1 MNMKKRDLYYERI
14 PTKLL
19 REDIRLLGTFLGRV
33 IKDQEGD
40 KFFKLVEKLRL
51 ISKNSLF
58 DKNKGKAFLKTSN
71 EIKKLNSLQT
81 FKVTRAFSHIL
92 NLMNLA
98 ESLDASRKLNE
109 YDNPY
114 FKNKNQNLFVEDI
127 IEALIKNKKI
137 SNNKIYEQA
146 KNLNIGIVLTAH
158 PTEVKRRTLIQ
169 KYANLIDLLE
179 QRHLYKKYPSKITE
193 IDRKLYS
200 EIAIIWKTDELKRS
214 KPSPLD
220 EAKWGLAVIEDSLW
234 DTVPRVYKRLNDI
247 FRKNL
252 KKDLPRDFNPIQF
265 GSWMGGDR
273 DGNPNVTAEITKK
286 VILYSRWQAAKL
298 YEKELTKLIQN
309 LSMKECSPKIRKVT
323 GKTFEPYRVY
333 LRPIRD
339 KIRSTHQLIEDHL
352 TKKIPLDKNKL
363 LQDKNEILKPLRE
376 VRESLNLNKGQ
387 HIGNADLL
395 DLIRRV
401 RCFGVNLAKLDI
413 RQESSRHDKLLKEIF
428 KKKYEINYSNLKENN
443 KINYLNNL
451 IKQKKYFLD
460 KLKITDKENKEVWN
474 TFKQISKEPSQCLG
488 AYVISMT
495 SKASDILSV
504 YFLQKQANTKHFLRV
519 VPLFETLDDLRN
531 AKDIM
536 ENLFKLSWY
545 KKLINNKQEIM
556 IGYSDSSKD
565 AGKLSASWHQY
576 KLQEELRDIAKK
588 YKIDLVFFHGRG
600 GSAGRGG
607 GPIQATLK
615 SQPSNTVNGKI
626 RITDQG
632 EVIQQKYGYKPL
644 AEYNLC
650 SYIGA
655 VMDASLNPPPKSKE
669 NWRDLIEKMS
679 EISTSAYR
687 KNLNQSEDF
696 IRYFKLVTPHKSLG
710 KLAIGSRPTKRKN
723 IDNIQSLRAI
733 PWVFAWT
740 QIRLMLPGWLGTTEA
755 LRYGSIKK
763 FKNTLTDMEKNW
775 PFFISTMDIL
785 DMVKSKVDP
794 EISVVYENNLADDSL
809 KRIGKKLRFQFKTL
823 VKLHNKITPKEVIK
837 ERKEFR
843 KALFVRNNYTDM
855 LNILQA
861 SIMNKLNNKKNNKLD
876 INFLNDALMTSIAG
890 ISAAMKNTG

>member
-1 MNMKKRDLYYERI
+1 MKKRDLYYERI

-33 IKDQEGD
+33 IKDQEGIS
-40 KFFKLVEKLRL
+40 FFNTVEKLRL
-51 ISKNSLF
+51 LSKNTLIDINKSKVFFKISK
-58 DKNKGKAFLKTSN
+58 
-71 EIKKLNSLQT
+71 EVKKLSPKNT
-81 FKVTRAFSHIL
+81 FKITRAFSHIL

-109 YDNPY
+109 YENPY
-114 FKNKNQNLFVEDI
+114 FKNKNQNLFIEDI
-127 IEALIKNKKI
+127 IESLFKNKKI
-137 SNNKIYEQA
+137 SDKKIYDQA
-146 KNLNIGIVLTAH
+146 TKLDIGIVLTAH

-169 KYANLIDLLE
+169 KYASLIKILE
-179 QRHLYKKYPSKITE
+179 QRHLYKKYPSKIIE
-193 IDRKLYS
+193 LDRRLYS
-200 EIAIIWKTDELKRS
+200 EIAIIWKTDELKRT

-234 DTVPRVYKRLNDI
+234 DTIPKVYKRLNDI

-252 KKDLPRDFNPIQF
+252 NKDLPRNFNPIQF

-273 DGNPNVTAEITKK
+273 DGNPNVTAEVTSK
-286 VILYSRWQAAKL
+286 VILFSRWQAAKL
-298 YEKELTKLIQN
+298 YEKELTKLIQD
-309 LSMKECSPKIRKVT
+309 LSMEECSIKIKRATNKSH
-323 GKTFEPYRVY
+323 EPYRVF

-339 KIRSTHQLIEDHL
+339 KVRNTYQLIESHL
-352 TKKIPLDKNKL
+352 NKGTPLDQKKL
-363 LQDKNEILKPLRE
+363 LLDKYEILNPLRE
-376 VRESLNLNKGQ
+376 VRKSLNENKGQ
-387 HIGNADLL
+387 HIANSDLL

-401 RCFGVNLAKLDI
+401 RCFGISLARLDI
-413 RQESSRHDKLLKEIF
+413 RQESSRHEKFISEIF
-428 KKKYEINYSNLKENN
+428 KSKNRINYTSLSEKDKIKLLSNS
-443 KINYLNNL
+443 
-451 IKQKKYFLD
+451 IKQKKIFVD
-460 KLKITDKENKEVWN
+460 KIIIKNKENKEVWK
-474 TFKQISKEPSQCLG
+474 TFKEISNQPQQCMG

-504 YFLQKQANTKHFLRV
+504 YFLQKQSQIKNLLRV
-519 VPLFETLDDLRN
+519 VPLFETLDDLKN
-531 AKDIM
+531 AKNVM
-536 ENLFKLSWY
+536 ENLFKIPSY
-545 KKLINNKQEIM
+545 KKLINSKQEVM

-588 YKIDLVFFHGRG
+588 YKIDLTFFHGRG
-600 GSAGRGG
+600 GSPGRGG

-615 SQPSNTVNGKI
+615 SQPSGTVNGKI

-632 EVIQQKYGYKPL
+632 EVIQQKYGYEPL

-655 VMDASLNPPPKSKE
+655 VMDASLNPPPRSKKS
-669 NWRDLIEKMS
+669 WRELINKMS

-687 KNLNQSEDF
+687 KYLNQSEEF
-696 IRYFKLVTPHKSLG
+696 IRYFKTVTPHKSLG
-710 KLAIGSRPTKRKN
+710 KLAIGSRPSKRKN
-723 IDNIQSLRAI
+723 VDNIQSLRAI

-763 FKNTLTDMEKNW
+763 LSKTITDMERNW

-785 DMVKSKVDP
+785 DMVISKVDP
-794 EISVVYENNLADDSL
+794 EISIIYENNLADNSL
-809 KRIGKKLRFQFKTL
+809 KRIGKKLRFQFDAL
-823 VKLHNKITPKEVIK
+823 VKLHNKITPKEVVK

-843 KALFVRNNYTDM
+843 KALFIRNNYTEM

-861 SIMNKLNNKKNNKLD
+861 NIMYKLNSRKFKKLD
-876 INFLNDALMTSIAG
+876 KKFLDDALMTSIAG

>member
-1 MNMKKRDLYYERI
+1 MKKRDLYYERI

-33 IKDQEGD
+33 IRDQEGLAFY
-40 KFFKLVEKLRL
+40 KIVERLRL
-51 ISKNSLF
+51 LSKNTLL
-58 DKNKGKAFLKTSN
+58 DKNKSKVFLKVSK
-71 EIKKLNSLQT
+71 EVKKLKPKDIFRL
-81 FKVTRAFSHIL
+81 TRSFSHIL

-109 YDNPY
+109 YENPY
-114 FKNKNQNLFVEDI
+114 FKNKNQNIFIEDI
-127 IEALIKNKKI
+127 IKNLFKNRNI
-137 SNNKIYEQA
+137 SNNKIYKQA
-146 KNLNIGIVLTAH
+146 TKLDIGIVLTAH

-169 KYANLIDLLE
+169 KYANLIELLE
-179 QRHLYKKYPSKITE
+179 QRHLYKKYPSKILE
-193 IDRKLYS
+193 IDRKIYT
-200 EIAIIWKTDELKRS
+200 EITVIWKTDELKRS

-234 DTVPRVYKRLNDI
+234 DTIPKVYKRLNDI

-252 KKDLPRDFNPIQF
+252 GKDLPRGYNPIQF

-273 DGNPNVTAEITKK
+273 DGNPNVTAEVTKK
-286 VILYSRWQAAKL
+286 VILFSRWQAAKL
-298 YEKELTKLIQN
+298 YEKELTKLIQD
-309 LSMKECSPKIRKVT
+309 LSMKECSPKIKKIA
-323 GKTFEPYRVY
+323 GNSFEPYRVY

-339 KIRSTHQLIEDHL
+339 KIRLTYQLIEKHL
-352 TKKIPLDKNKL
+352 NNNKSLNENKL
-363 LQDKNEILKPLRE
+363 LKDKNEILKPLRE
-376 VRESLNLNKGQ
+376 VRESLNLNRGQ
-387 HIGNADLL
+387 HIANADLL

-401 RCFGVNLAKLDI
+401 RCFGINLARLDI
-413 RQESSRHDKLLKEIF
+413 RQESSRHQKLISDVLN
-428 KKKYEINYSNLKENN
+428 KKY
-443 KINYLNNL
+443 KINFSSLSESKKINLLNLL
-451 IKQKKYFLD
+451 IKQKKYFINN
-460 KLKITDKENKEVWN
+460 LKIKHKDNKEVWN
-474 TFKQISKEPSQCLG
+474 TFKQISKEPEQCMG

-504 YFLQKQANTKHFLRV
+504 YFLQKQAETKNLLRV
-519 VPLFETLDDLRN
+519 VPLFETLDDLKN
-531 AKDIM
+531 AKSVM
-536 ENLFKLSWY
+536 ENIFKLSWY
-545 KKLINNKQEIM
+545 RKLINHKQEVM

-576 KLQEELRDIAKK
+576 KLQEELRNLAKK

-615 SQPSNTVNGKI
+615 SQPANTVNGKI

-655 VMDASLNPPPKSKE
+655 VMDASLNPPPKSKK
-669 NWRDLIEKMS
+669 NWRELIEKMS
-679 EISTSAYR
+679 EIATSAYR

-696 IRYFKLVTPHKSLG
+696 IRYFKTVTPHKSLG

-723 IDNIQSLRAI
+723 VDNIQSLRAI

-740 QIRLMLPGWLGTTEA
+740 QIRLMLPAWLGTTEA

-763 FKNTLTDMEKNW
+763 FSKTLTDMEKNW
-775 PFFISTMDIL
+775 PYFVSTMDIL
-785 DMVKSKVDP
+785 DMVITKVDP
-794 EISVVYENNLADDSL
+794 EISIIYENNLADSAL
-809 KRIGKKLRFQFKTL
+809 KRIGKKLRFQFDAL
-823 VKLHNKITPKEVIK
+823 VKLHNKITPKEVFK

-843 KALFVRNNYTDM
+843 KALFIRNNYTET

-861 SIMNKLNNKKNNKLD
+861 TIMNKINNNKYKKLD
-876 INFLNDALMTSIAG
+876 KKFLDDALMTSIAG

>member
-1 MNMKKRDLYYERI
+1 MKKRDLYYERI

-33 IKDQEGD
+33 IRDQEGLTFY
-40 KFFKLVEKLRL
+40 KIVERLRL
-51 ISKNSLF
+51 LSKNTLL
-58 DKNKGKAFLKTSN
+58 DKNKSKVFLKVSK
-71 EIKKLNSLQT
+71 EVKKLKPKDI
-81 FKVTRAFSHIL
+81 FRVTRSFSHIL

-109 YDNPY
+109 YENPY
-114 FKNKNQNLFVEDI
+114 FKNKNQNIFIEDI
-127 IEALIKNKKI
+127 IKNLFKNRNI
-137 SNNKIYEQA
+137 SNNKIYKQA
-146 KNLNIGIVLTAH
+146 TKLDIGIVLTAH

-169 KYANLIDLLE
+169 KYANLIELME
-179 QRHLYKKYPSKITE
+179 QRHLYKKYPSKILE
-193 IDRKLYS
+193 IDRKIYT
-200 EIAIIWKTDELKRS
+200 EITVIWKTDELKRS

-234 DTVPRVYKRLNDI
+234 DTIPKVYKRLNDI

-252 KKDLPRDFNPIQF
+252 GKDLPRGYNPIQF

-273 DGNPNVTAEITKK
+273 DGNPNVTAEVTKK
-286 VILYSRWQAAKL
+286 VILFSRWQAAKL
-298 YEKELTKLIQN
+298 YEKELTKLIQD
-309 LSMKECSPKIRKVT
+309 LSMKECSPKIKKIA
-323 GKTFEPYRVY
+323 GNSFEPYRVY

-339 KIRSTHQLIEDHL
+339 KIRLTYQLIEKHL
-352 TKKIPLDKNKL
+352 NNNKSLNEKKL
-363 LQDKNEILKPLRE
+363 LKDKNEILKPLRE
-376 VRESLNLNKGQ
+376 VRESLNLNRGQ
-387 HIGNADLL
+387 HIANADLL

-401 RCFGVNLAKLDI
+401 RCFGINLARLDI
-413 RQESSRHDKLLKEIF
+413 RQESSRHQKLISDVLN
-428 KKKYEINYSNLKENN
+428 KKY
-443 KINYLNNL
+443 KINFSSLSESKKINLLNSL
-451 IKQKKYFLD
+451 IKQKKYFINN
-460 KLKITDKENKEVWN
+460 LKIKHKDNKEVWN
-474 TFKQISKEPSQCLG
+474 TFKQISKEPEQCMG

-504 YFLQKQANTKHFLRV
+504 YFLQKQAETKNLLRV
-519 VPLFETLDDLRN
+519 VPLFETLDDLKN
-531 AKDIM
+531 AKSVM
-536 ENLFKLSWY
+536 ENIFKLSWY
-545 KKLINNKQEIM
+545 RRLINHKQEVM

-576 KLQEELRDIAKK
+576 KLQEELRNLAKK

-615 SQPSNTVNGKI
+615 SQPANTVNGKI

-655 VMDASLNPPPKSKE
+655 VMDASLNPPPKSKK
-669 NWRDLIEKMS
+669 NWRELIEKMS
-679 EISTSAYR
+679 EIATSSYR

-696 IRYFKLVTPHKSLG
+696 IRYFKTVTPHKSLG
-710 KLAIGSRPTKRKN
+710 KLAIGSRPAKRKN
-723 IDNIQSLRAI
+723 VDNIQSLRAI

-740 QIRLMLPGWLGTTEA
+740 QIRLMLPAWLGTTEA

-763 FKNTLTDMEKNW
+763 FSKTLTDMEKNW
-775 PFFISTMDIL
+775 PYFVSTMDIL
-785 DMVKSKVDP
+785 DMVITKVDP
-794 EISVVYENNLADDSL
+794 EISIIYENNLADSAL
-809 KRIGKKLRFQFKTL
+809 KRIGKKLRFQFDAL
-823 VKLHNKITPKEVIK
+823 VKLHNKITPKEVFK

-843 KALFVRNNYTDM
+843 KALFIRNNYTET

-861 SIMNKLNNKKNNKLD
+861 TIMNKINNNKYKKLD
-876 INFLNDALMTSIAG
+876 KKFIDDALMTSIAG

>member
-1 MNMKKRDLYYERI
+1 MKKRDLYYERI

-19 REDIRLLGTFLGRV
+19 REDIRFLGTFLGKV
-33 IKDQEGD
+33 IKDQEGEA
-40 KFFKLVEKLRL
+40 FFKIVERLRL
-51 ISKNSLF
+51 LSKNTLLDKQKSKVFLKISK
-58 DKNKGKAFLKTSN
+58 
-71 EIKKLNSLQT
+71 EIKKLPPELT
-81 FKVTRAFSHIL
+81 FKITRAFLHIL

-109 YDNPY
+109 HNNPY
-114 FKNKNQNLFVEDI
+114 FKNKNQNLFIEDI
-127 IEALIKNKKI
+127 IEGLFKNKSI
-137 SNNKIYEQA
+137 SNSKIYEQA
-146 KNLNIGIVLTAH
+146 KNLDIGIVLTAH

-169 KYANLIDLLE
+169 KYANLINLME
-179 QRHLYKKYPSKITE
+179 QRHLYKKYPSKVVE
-193 IDRKLYS
+193 IDRKLYT
-200 EIAIIWKTDELKRS
+200 EITIIWKTDELKRS

-220 EAKWGLAVIEDSLW
+220 EARWGLAVIEDSLW
-234 DTVPRVYKRLNDI
+234 DTIPKVYKRLNDI

-252 KKDLPRDFNPIQF
+252 NKDLPRGFNPIQF

-273 DGNPNVTAEITKK
+273 DGNPNVTAQVTKK
-286 VILYSRWQAAKL
+286 VILFSRWQAAKL
-298 YEKELTKLIQN
+298 YEKELTKLIQD
-309 LSMKECSPKIRKVT
+309 LSMKECSSKIKKIT

-339 KIRSTHQLIEDHL
+339 KIRSTYKIIENHL
-352 TKKIPLDKNKL
+352 NNHEPLKEDEL
-363 LQDKNEILKPLRE
+363 LQDKNEILKPLRDI
-376 VRESLNLNKGQ
+376 RESLNSNNSQ
-387 HIGNADLL
+387 HIANSDLL

-401 RCFGVNLAKLDI
+401 RCFGINLARLDI
-413 RQESSRHDKLLKEIF
+413 RQESSRHEQLLNEIL
-428 KKKYEINYSNLKENN
+428 KKKSKINYSNLNEQK
-443 KINYLNNL
+443 KIRLLNNL
-451 IKQKKYFLD
+451 IKQKKYLLN
-460 KLKITDKENKEVWN
+460 KLNIINKENKEVWD
-474 TFKQISKEPSQCLG
+474 TFKQISKEPAQCLG

-495 SKASDILSV
+495 SKASDILAV
-504 YFLQKQANTKHFLRV
+504 YFLQKQAQTKELLRV
-519 VPLFETLDDLRN
+519 VPLFETLDDLKN
-531 AKDIM
+531 AKDVM

-545 KKLINNKQEIM
+545 RKLIKNQQEVM

-576 KLQEELRDIAKK
+576 KLQEELRDLAKK

-655 VMDASLNPPPKSKE
+655 VMDASLNPPPRSKK
-669 NWRDLIEKMS
+669 NWRNLIEKMS

-696 IRYFKLVTPHKSLG
+696 IRYFKTVTPHKSLG

-723 IDNIQSLRAI
+723 VDNIQSLRAI

-740 QIRLMLPGWLGTTEA
+740 QIRLMLPAWLGTTEA

-763 FKNTLTDMEKNW
+763 YSKTLTDMEKNW
-775 PFFISTMDIL
+775 PYFVSTMDIL
-785 DMVKSKVDP
+785 DMVISKVDP
-794 EISVVYENNLADDSL
+794 EISIIYENNLADDAL
-809 KRIGKKLRFQFKTL
+809 KRIGKKLRFQFDAL

-843 KALFVRNNYTDM
+843 KALFIRNNYTEM

-861 SIMNKLNNKKNNKLD
+861 NIMNKINNRKYKKQDKK
-876 INFLNDALMTSIAG
+876 FLNDALMTSIAG

>member
-1 MNMKKRDLYYERI
+1 MKKRDLYYERI

-19 REDIRLLGTFLGRV
+19 REDIRFLGTFLGKV
-33 IKDQEGD
+33 IKDQEGEA
-40 KFFKLVEKLRL
+40 FFKIVERLRL
-51 ISKNSLF
+51 LSKNTLLDKQKSKVFLKISK
-58 DKNKGKAFLKTSN
+58 
-71 EIKKLNSLQT
+71 EIKKLPPELT
-81 FKVTRAFSHIL
+81 FKITRAFLHIL

-109 YDNPY
+109 HNNPY
-114 FKNKNQNLFVEDI
+114 FKNKNQNLFIEDI
-127 IEALIKNKKI
+127 IEGLFKNKSI
-137 SNNKIYEQA
+137 SNSKIYEQA
-146 KNLNIGIVLTAH
+146 KNLDIGIVLTAH

-169 KYANLIDLLE
+169 KYANLINLME
-179 QRHLYKKYPSKITE
+179 QRHLYKKYPSKVVE
-193 IDRKLYS
+193 IDRKLYT
-200 EIAIIWKTDELKRS
+200 EITIIWKTDELKRS

-220 EAKWGLAVIEDSLW
+220 EARWGLAVIEDSLW
-234 DTVPRVYKRLNDI
+234 DTIPKVYKRLNDI

-252 KKDLPRDFNPIQF
+252 NKDLPRGFNPIQF

-273 DGNPNVTAEITKK
+273 DGNPNVTAQVTKK
-286 VILYSRWQAAKL
+286 VILFSRWQAAKL
-298 YEKELTKLIQN
+298 YEKELTKLIQD
-309 LSMKECSPKIRKVT
+309 LSMKECSPKIKKIT

-339 KIRSTHQLIEDHL
+339 KIRSTYKIIENHL
-352 TKKIPLDKNKL
+352 NNHEPLKEDEL
-363 LQDKNEILKPLRE
+363 LQDKNEILKPLRDI
-376 VRESLNLNKGQ
+376 RESLNSNNSQ
-387 HIGNADLL
+387 HIANSDLL

-401 RCFGVNLAKLDI
+401 RCFGINLARLDI
-413 RQESSRHDKLLKEIF
+413 RQESSRHEQLLNEIL
-428 KKKYEINYSNLKENN
+428 KKKSKINYSNLNEQK
-443 KINYLNNL
+443 KISLLNNL

-460 KLKITDKENKEVWN
+460 KLNIINKENKEVWD
-474 TFKQISKEPSQCLG
+474 TFKQISKEPAQCLG

-495 SKASDILSV
+495 SKASDILAV
-504 YFLQKQANTKHFLRV
+504 YFLQKQAQTKELLRV
-519 VPLFETLDDLRN
+519 VPLFETLDDLKN
-531 AKDIM
+531 AKDVM

-545 KKLINNKQEIM
+545 RKLIKNQQEVM

-576 KLQEELRDIAKK
+576 KLQEELRDLAKK

-655 VMDASLNPPPKSKE
+655 VMDASLNPPPRSKK
-669 NWRDLIEKMS
+669 NWRNLIEKMS

-696 IRYFKLVTPHKSLG
+696 IRYFKTVTPHKSLG

-723 IDNIQSLRAI
+723 VDNIQSLRAI

-740 QIRLMLPGWLGTTEA
+740 QIRLMLPAWLGTTEA

-763 FKNTLTDMEKNW
+763 YSKTLTDMEKNW
-775 PFFISTMDIL
+775 PYFVSTMDIL
-785 DMVKSKVDP
+785 DMVISKVDP
-794 EISVVYENNLADDSL
+794 EISIIYENNLADDAL
-809 KRIGKKLRFQFKTL
+809 KRIGKKLRFQFDAL

-843 KALFVRNNYTDM
+843 KALFIRNNYTEM

-861 SIMNKLNNKKNNKLD
+861 NIMNKINNRKYKKQDKK
-876 INFLNDALMTSIAG
+876 FLNDALMTSIAG

>member
-1 MNMKKRDLYYERI
+1 MKKRDLYYERI

-33 IKDQEGD
+33 IRDQEGLTFY
-40 KFFKLVEKLRL
+40 KIVERLRL
-51 ISKNSLF
+51 LSKNTLL
-58 DKNKGKAFLKTSN
+58 DKNKSKVFLKVSK
-71 EIKKLNSLQT
+71 EVKKLKPKDI
-81 FKVTRAFSHIL
+81 FRVTRSFSHIL

-109 YDNPY
+109 YENPY
-114 FKNKNQNLFVEDI
+114 FKNKNQNIFIEDI
-127 IEALIKNKKI
+127 IKNLFKNRNI
-137 SNNKIYEQA
+137 SNNKIYKQA
-146 KNLNIGIVLTAH
+146 TKLDIGIVLTAH

-169 KYANLIDLLE
+169 KYANLIELME
-179 QRHLYKKYPSKITE
+179 QRHLYKKYPSKILE
-193 IDRKLYS
+193 IDRKIYT
-200 EIAIIWKTDELKRS
+200 EITVIWKTDELKRS

-234 DTVPRVYKRLNDI
+234 DTIPKVYKRLNDI

-252 KKDLPRDFNPIQF
+252 GKDLPRGYNPIQF

-273 DGNPNVTAEITKK
+273 DGNPNVTADITKK
-286 VILYSRWQAAKL
+286 VILFSRWQAAKL
-298 YEKELTKLIQN
+298 YEKELTKLIQD
-309 LSMKECSPKIRKVT
+309 LSMKECSPKIKKIT
-323 GKTFEPYRVY
+323 GNSFEPYRVY

-339 KIRSTHQLIEDHL
+339 KIRLTYQLIEKHL
-352 TKKIPLDKNKL
+352 NNNKSLNENKL
-363 LQDKNEILKPLRE
+363 LKDKNEILKPLRE
-376 VRESLNLNKGQ
+376 VRESLNLNRGQ
-387 HIGNADLL
+387 HIANADLL

-401 RCFGVNLAKLDI
+401 RCFGINLARLDI
-413 RQESSRHDKLLKEIF
+413 RQESSRHQKLISDVLN
-428 KKKYEINYSNLKENN
+428 KKY
-443 KINYLNNL
+443 KINFSSLSESKKINLLNLL
-451 IKQKKYFLD
+451 IKQKKYFINN
-460 KLKITDKENKEVWN
+460 LKIKHKDNKEVWN
-474 TFKQISKEPSQCLG
+474 TFKQISKEPEQCMG

-504 YFLQKQANTKHFLRV
+504 YFLQKQAETKNLLRV
-519 VPLFETLDDLRN
+519 VPLFETLDDLKN
-531 AKDIM
+531 AKSVM
-536 ENLFKLSWY
+536 ENIFKLSWY
-545 KKLINNKQEIM
+545 RKLINHKQEVM

-576 KLQEELRDIAKK
+576 KLQEELRNLAKK

-615 SQPSNTVNGKI
+615 SQPANTVNGKI

-655 VMDASLNPPPKSKE
+655 VMDASLNPPPKSKK
-669 NWRDLIEKMS
+669 NWRELIEKMS
-679 EISTSAYR
+679 EIATSSYR

-696 IRYFKLVTPHKSLG
+696 IRYFKTVTPHKSLG

-723 IDNIQSLRAI
+723 VDNIQSLRAI

-740 QIRLMLPGWLGTTEA
+740 QIRLMLPAWLGTTEA

-763 FKNTLTDMEKNW
+763 FSKTLTDMEKNW
-775 PFFISTMDIL
+775 PYFVSTMDIL
-785 DMVKSKVDP
+785 DMVITKVDP
-794 EISVVYENNLADDSL
+794 EISIIYENNLADSAL
-809 KRIGKKLRFQFKTL
+809 KRIGKKLRFQFDAL
-823 VKLHNKITPKEVIK
+823 VKLHNKITPKEVFK

-843 KALFVRNNYTDM
+843 KALFIRNNYTET

-861 SIMNKLNNKKNNKLD
+861 TIMNKINNNKYKKLD
-876 INFLNDALMTSIAG
+876 KKFIDDALMTSIAG

>member
-1 MNMKKRDLYYERI
+1 MKKRDLYYERI

-19 REDIRLLGTFLGRV
+19 REDIRFLGTFLGKV
-33 IKDQEGD
+33 IKDQEGEA
-40 KFFKLVEKLRL
+40 FFKIVERLRL
-51 ISKNSLF
+51 LSKNTLLDKQKSKVFLKISK
-58 DKNKGKAFLKTSN
+58 
-71 EIKKLNSLQT
+71 EIKKLPPELT
-81 FKVTRAFSHIL
+81 FKITRAFLHIL

-109 YDNPY
+109 HNNPY
-114 FKNKNQNLFVEDI
+114 FKNKNQNLFIEDI
-127 IEALIKNKKI
+127 IEGLFKNKSI
-137 SNNKIYEQA
+137 SNSKIYEQA
-146 KNLNIGIVLTAH
+146 KNLDIGIVLTAH

-169 KYANLIDLLE
+169 KYANLINLME
-179 QRHLYKKYPSKITE
+179 QRHLYKKYPSKVVE
-193 IDRKLYS
+193 IDRKLYT
-200 EIAIIWKTDELKRS
+200 EITIIWKTDELKRS

-220 EAKWGLAVIEDSLW
+220 EARWGLAVIEDSLW
-234 DTVPRVYKRLNDI
+234 DTIPKVYKRLNDI

-252 KKDLPRDFNPIQF
+252 NKDLPRGFNPIQF

-273 DGNPNVTAEITKK
+273 DGNPNVTAQVTKK
-286 VILYSRWQAAKL
+286 VILFSRWQAAKL
-298 YEKELTKLIQN
+298 YEKELTKLIQD
-309 LSMKECSPKIRKVT
+309 LSMKECSSKIKKIT

-339 KIRSTHQLIEDHL
+339 KIRSTYKIIENHL
-352 TKKIPLDKNKL
+352 NNHEPLKEDEL
-363 LQDKNEILKPLRE
+363 LQDKNEILKPLRDI
-376 VRESLNLNKGQ
+376 RESLNSNNSQ
-387 HIGNADLL
+387 HIANSDLL

-401 RCFGVNLAKLDI
+401 RCFGINLARLDI
-413 RQESSRHDKLLKEIF
+413 RQESSRHEQLLNEIL
-428 KKKYEINYSNLKENN
+428 KKKSKINYSNLNEQK
-443 KINYLNNL
+443 KISLLNNL

-460 KLKITDKENKEVWN
+460 KLNIINKENKEVWD
-474 TFKQISKEPSQCLG
+474 TFKQISKEPTQCLG

-504 YFLQKQANTKHFLRV
+504 YFLQKQAQTKNLLRV
-519 VPLFETLDDLRN
+519 VPLFETLDDLKN
-531 AKDIM
+531 AKYVM

-545 KKLINNKQEIM
+545 RKLINHQQEVM

-576 KLQEELRDIAKK
+576 KLQEELRDLAKK

-655 VMDASLNPPPKSKE
+655 VMDASLNPPPRSKK
-669 NWRDLIEKMS
+669 NWRNLIEKMS

-696 IRYFKLVTPHKSLG
+696 IRYFKTVTPHKSLG

-723 IDNIQSLRAI
+723 VDNIQSLRAI

-740 QIRLMLPGWLGTTEA
+740 QIRLMLPAWLGTTEA

-763 FKNTLTDMEKNW
+763 YSKTLTDMEKNW
-775 PFFISTMDIL
+775 PYFVSTMDIL
-785 DMVKSKVDP
+785 DMVISKVDP
-794 EISVVYENNLADDSL
+794 EISIIYENNLADDAL
-809 KRIGKKLRFQFKTL
+809 KRIGKKLRFQFDAL

-843 KALFVRNNYTDM
+843 KALFIRNNYTEM

-861 SIMNKLNNKKNNKLD
+861 NIMNKINNRKYKKQDKK
-876 INFLNDALMTSIAG
+876 FLNDALMTSIAG

>member
-1 MNMKKRDLYYERI
+1 MKKRDLYYERI

-33 IKDQEGD
+33 IRDQEGLAFY
-40 KFFKLVEKLRL
+40 KIVERLRL
-51 ISKNSLF
+51 LSKNTLL
-58 DKNKGKAFLKTSN
+58 DKNKSKVFLKVSK
-71 EIKKLNSLQT
+71 EVKKLKPKDIFRL
-81 FKVTRAFSHIL
+81 TRSFSHIL

-109 YDNPY
+109 YENPY
-114 FKNKNQNLFVEDI
+114 FKNKNQNIFIEDI
-127 IEALIKNKKI
+127 IKNLFKNRNI

-146 KNLNIGIVLTAH
+146 TKLDIGIVLTAH

-169 KYANLIDLLE
+169 KYANLIELME
-179 QRHLYKKYPSKITE
+179 QRHLYKKYPSKILE
-193 IDRKLYS
+193 IDRKIYT
-200 EIAIIWKTDELKRS
+200 EITVIWKTDELKRS

-234 DTVPRVYKRLNDI
+234 DTIPKVYKRLNDI

-252 KKDLPRDFNPIQF
+252 GKDLPRGYNPIQF

-273 DGNPNVTAEITKK
+273 DGNPNVTADVTKK
-286 VILYSRWQAAKL
+286 VILFSRWQAAKL
-298 YEKELTKLIQN
+298 YEKELTKLIQD
-309 LSMKECSPKIRKVT
+309 LSMKECSPKIKKIA
-323 GKTFEPYRVY
+323 GNSFEPYRVY

-339 KIRSTHQLIEDHL
+339 KIRLTYQLIEKHL
-352 TKKIPLDKNKL
+352 NNNKSLNEKKL
-363 LQDKNEILKPLRE
+363 LKDKNEILKPLRE
-376 VRESLNLNKGQ
+376 VRESLNLNRGQ
-387 HIGNADLL
+387 HIANADLL

-401 RCFGVNLAKLDI
+401 RCFGINLARLDI
-413 RQESSRHDKLLKEIF
+413 RQESSRHEKLIADVLN
-428 KKKYEINYSNLKENN
+428 KKY
-443 KINYLNNL
+443 KINFSSLSESKKINLLNSL
-451 IKQKKYFLD
+451 IKQKKYFINN
-460 KLKITDKENKEVWN
+460 LKIKHKDNKEVWN
-474 TFKQISKEPSQCLG
+474 TFKQISKEPEQCMG

-504 YFLQKQANTKHFLRV
+504 YFLQKQAETKNLLRV
-519 VPLFETLDDLRN
+519 VPLFETLDDLKN
-531 AKDIM
+531 AKSVM
-536 ENLFKLSWY
+536 ENIFKLSWY
-545 KKLINNKQEIM
+545 RRLINHKQEVM

-576 KLQEELRDIAKK
+576 KLQEELRNLAKK

-615 SQPSNTVNGKI
+615 SQPANTVNGKI

-655 VMDASLNPPPKSKE
+655 VMDASLNPPPKSKK
-669 NWRDLIEKMS
+669 NWRELIEKMS
-679 EISTSAYR
+679 EIATSSYR

-696 IRYFKLVTPHKSLG
+696 IRYFKTVTPHKSLG
-710 KLAIGSRPTKRKN
+710 KLAIGSRPAKRKN
-723 IDNIQSLRAI
+723 VDNIQSLRAI

-740 QIRLMLPGWLGTTEA
+740 QIRLMLPAWLGTTEA

-763 FKNTLTDMEKNW
+763 FSKTLTDMEKNW
-775 PFFISTMDIL
+775 PYFVSTMDIL
-785 DMVKSKVDP
+785 DMVITKVDP
-794 EISVVYENNLADDSL
+794 EISIIYENNLADSAL
-809 KRIGKKLRFQFKTL
+809 KRIGKKLRFQFDAL
-823 VKLHNKITPKEVIK
+823 VKLHNKITPKEVFK

-843 KALFVRNNYTDM
+843 KALFIRNNYTET

-861 SIMNKLNNKKNNKLD
+861 TIMNKINNNKYKKLD
-876 INFLNDALMTSIAG
+876 KKFIDDALMTSIAG

>member
-1 MNMKKRDLYYERI
+1 MKQRDLYYERI

-33 IKDQEGD
+33 IKDQEGT
-40 KFFKLVEKLRL
+40 KFFNIVERLRL
-51 ISKNSLF
+51 LSKNTLL
-58 DKNKGKAFLKTSN
+58 DKNKSKVFSKISKDIRKLSP
-71 EIKKLNSLQT
+71 EIT

-114 FKNKNQNLFVEDI
+114 FKNKKQNLFIEDI
-127 IEALIKNKKI
+127 INNLFKNRKISDKKI
-137 SNNKIYEQA
+137 YDQA
-146 KNLNIGIVLTAH
+146 TKLDIGIVLTAH

-169 KYANLIDLLE
+169 KYANLTTLME
-179 QRHLYKKYPSKITE
+179 QRHLYKKYPTKIIE

-200 EIAIIWKTDELKRS
+200 EIAIIWKTDELKRT

-220 EAKWGLAVIEDSLW
+220 EARWGLAVIEDSLW
-234 DTVPRVYKRLNDI
+234 DIIPRVYKRLNDI

-252 KKDLPRDFNPIQF
+252 NQDLPRNFNPIQF

-273 DGNPNVTAEITKK
+273 DGNPNVTSEVTKK
-286 VILYSRWQAAKL
+286 VILFSRWQAAKL
-298 YEKELTKLIQN
+298 YERELTKLIQD
-309 LSMKECSPKIRKVT
+309 LSMEECSQVIKKVT
-323 GKTFEPYRVY
+323 GNSFEPYRVY
-333 LRPIRD
+333 LRPLRD
-339 KIRSTHQLIEDHL
+339 KVRRTHQLIEAHINYN
-352 TKKIPLDKNKL
+352 KPLDENKL
-363 LQDKNEILKPLRE
+363 LKDKYEIINPLRE
-376 VRESLNLNKGQ
+376 VRTSLNINKGQ
-387 HIGNADLL
+387 HIANADLL
-395 DLIRRV
+395 DLIRRA
-401 RCFGVNLAKLDI
+401 RCFGINLARLDI
-413 RQESSRHDKLLKEIF
+413 RQESDRHEKLLNEIF
-428 KKKYEINYSNLKENN
+428 KKKI
-443 KINYLNNL
+443 KINYLQLPEDKKIQLLNKS
-451 IKQKKYFLD
+451 IKQKKYFVN
-460 KLKITDKENKEVWN
+460 KINLRDKENLEVWK
-474 TFKQISKEPSQCLG
+474 TFKQISKEPEQCMG

-504 YFLQKQANTKHFLRV
+504 YLLQLQAETKNLLRV
-519 VPLFETLDDLRN
+519 VPLFETLDDLKN
-531 AKDIM
+531 AKDVM
-536 ENLFKLSWY
+536 QNLFKLPWY
-545 KKLINNKQEIM
+545 RKMINSKQEVM

-576 KLQEELRDIAKK
+576 KLQEELRNLAKK

-600 GSAGRGG
+600 GSPGRGG

-615 SQPSNTVNGKI
+615 SQPSGTVNGKI

-655 VMDASLNPPPKSKE
+655 VMEATLNPPPRSKP
-669 NWRDLIEKMS
+669 NWRELIQKMS

-687 KNLNQSEDF
+687 KYLNQSEDF
-696 IRYFKLVTPHKSLG
+696 IRYFKTVTPHKSLG

-723 IDNIQSLRAI
+723 VDNIQSLRAI

-740 QIRLMLPGWLGTTEA
+740 QIRLMLPAWLGTTEA

-763 FKNTLTDMEKNW
+763 FKKTMTDMERNW
-775 PFFISTMDIL
+775 PYFVSTMDIL
-785 DMVKSKVDP
+785 DMVISKVDP
-794 EISVVYENNLADDSL
+794 EISVIYENNLADKSL
-809 KRIGKKLRFQFKTL
+809 IRIGKRLRFQFDAL
-823 VKLHNKITPKEVIK
+823 VKLHNKITPKDVIK

-843 KALFVRNNYTDM
+843 KALFIRNNYTEM

-861 SIMNKLNNKKNNKLD
+861 DIMNKLTNKRYKKLD
-876 INFLNDALMTSIAG
+876 KKFLEDSLMTSIAG

>member
-1 MNMKKRDLYYERI
+1 MKQRDLYYERI

-33 IKDQEGD
+33 IKDQEGT
-40 KFFKLVEKLRL
+40 KFFNIVERLRL
-51 ISKNSLF
+51 LSKNTLL
-58 DKNKGKAFLKTSN
+58 DKNKSKVFSKISKD
-71 EIKKLNSLQT
+71 IRKLSPKIT

-114 FKNKNQNLFVEDI
+114 FKNKKQNLFIEDI
-127 IEALIKNKKI
+127 INNLFKNRKISDKKI
-137 SNNKIYEQA
+137 YDQA
-146 KNLNIGIVLTAH
+146 TKLDIGIVLTAH

-169 KYANLIDLLE
+169 KYANLTTLME
-179 QRHLYKKYPSKITE
+179 QRHLYKKYPAKIIE

-200 EIAIIWKTDELKRS
+200 EIAIIWKTDELKRT

-220 EAKWGLAVIEDSLW
+220 EARWGLAVIEDSLW
-234 DTVPRVYKRLNDI
+234 DTIPRVYKRLNDI

-252 KKDLPRDFNPIQF
+252 NKDLPRNFNPIQF

-273 DGNPNVTAEITKK
+273 DGNPNVTSEVTKK
-286 VILYSRWQAAKL
+286 VILFSRWQAAKL
-298 YEKELTKLIQN
+298 YERELTKLIQD
-309 LSMKECSPKIRKVT
+309 LSMEECSQVIKKVT
-323 GKTFEPYRVY
+323 GNSFEPYRVY
-333 LRPIRD
+333 LRPLRD
-339 KIRSTHQLIEDHL
+339 KVRRTHQLIEAHINYN
-352 TKKIPLDKNKL
+352 KPLDENKL
-363 LQDKNEILKPLRE
+363 LKDKYEIINPLRE
-376 VRESLNLNKGQ
+376 VRTSLNLNKGQ
-387 HIGNADLL
+387 HIANADLL

-401 RCFGVNLAKLDI
+401 RCFGINLARLDI
-413 RQESSRHDKLLKEIF
+413 RQESDRHEKLLNEIF
-428 KKKYEINYSNLKENN
+428 KKKN
-443 KINYLNNL
+443 KINYLQLPEDKKIQLLNKS
-451 IKQKKYFLD
+451 IKRKKYFVN
-460 KLKITDKENKEVWN
+460 KINLRDKENLEVWK
-474 TFKQISKEPSQCLG
+474 TFKQISKEPEQCLG

-504 YFLQKQANTKHFLRV
+504 YLLQLQAETKNLLRV
-519 VPLFETLDDLRN
+519 VPLFETLDDLKN
-531 AKDIM
+531 AKGVM
-536 ENLFKLSWY
+536 QNLFKLPWY
-545 KKLINNKQEIM
+545 RKMINSKQEVM

-576 KLQEELRDIAKK
+576 KLQEELRNLAKK

-600 GSAGRGG
+600 GSPGRGG

-615 SQPSNTVNGKI
+615 SQPSGTVNGKI

-655 VMDASLNPPPKSKE
+655 VMEATLNPPPRSKP
-669 NWRDLIEKMS
+669 NWRELIQKMS

-687 KNLNQSEDF
+687 KYLNQSEDF
-696 IRYFKLVTPHKSLG
+696 IRYFKTVTPHKSLG

-723 IDNIQSLRAI
+723 VDNIQSLRAI

-740 QIRLMLPGWLGTTEA
+740 QIRLMLPAWLGTTEA

-763 FKNTLTDMEKNW
+763 FKKTMTDMERNW
-775 PFFISTMDIL
+775 PYFVSTMDIL
-785 DMVKSKVDP
+785 DMVISKVDP
-794 EISVVYENNLADDSL
+794 EISVIYENNLADKSL
-809 KRIGKKLRFQFKTL
+809 IRIGKRLRFQFDAL
-823 VKLHNKITPKEVIK
+823 VKLHNKITPKDVIK

-843 KALFVRNNYTDM
+843 KALFIRNNYTEM

-861 SIMNKLNNKKNNKLD
+861 DIMLSL
-876 INFLNDALMTSIAG
+876 IH
-890 ISAAMKNTG
+890 ISEPTRPY

>member
-1 MNMKKRDLYYERI
+1 MKKRDLYYERI

-33 IKDQEGD
+33 IRDQEGLTFY
-40 KFFKLVEKLRL
+40 KIVERLRL
-51 ISKNSLF
+51 LSKNTLL
-58 DKNKGKAFLKTSN
+58 DKNKSKVFLKVSK
-71 EIKKLNSLQT
+71 EVKKLKPKDI
-81 FKVTRAFSHIL
+81 FRVTRSFSHIL

-109 YDNPY
+109 YENPY
-114 FKNKNQNLFVEDI
+114 FKNKNQNIFIEDI
-127 IEALIKNKKI
+127 IKNLFKNRNI
-137 SNNKIYEQA
+137 SNNKIYKQA
-146 KNLNIGIVLTAH
+146 TKLDIGIVLTAH

-169 KYANLIDLLE
+169 KYANLIELME
-179 QRHLYKKYPSKITE
+179 QRHLYKKYPSKILE
-193 IDRKLYS
+193 IDRKIYT
-200 EIAIIWKTDELKRS
+200 EITVIWKTDELKRS

-234 DTVPRVYKRLNDI
+234 DTIPKVYKRLNDI

-252 KKDLPRDFNPIQF
+252 GKDLPRGYNPIQF

-273 DGNPNVTAEITKK
+273 DGNPNVTADITKK
-286 VILYSRWQAAKL
+286 VILFSRWQAAKL
-298 YEKELTKLIQN
+298 YEKELTKLIQD
-309 LSMKECSPKIRKVT
+309 LSMKECSPKIKKIA
-323 GKTFEPYRVY
+323 GNSFEPYRVY

-339 KIRSTHQLIEDHL
+339 KIRLTYQLIEKHL
-352 TKKIPLDKNKL
+352 NNNKSLNEKKL
-363 LQDKNEILKPLRE
+363 LKDKNEILKPLRE
-376 VRESLNLNKGQ
+376 VRESLNLNSGQ
-387 HIGNADLL
+387 HIANADLL

-401 RCFGVNLAKLDI
+401 RCFGINLARLDI
-413 RQESSRHDKLLKEIF
+413 RQESSRHQKLIADVLN
-428 KKKYEINYSNLKENN
+428 KKY
-443 KINYLNNL
+443 KINFSSLSESKKINLLNLL
-451 IKQKKYFLD
+451 IKQKKYFINN
-460 KLKITDKENKEVWN
+460 LKIKHKDNKEVWN
-474 TFKQISKEPSQCLG
+474 TFKQISKEPEQCMG

-504 YFLQKQANTKHFLRV
+504 YFLQKQAETKNLLRV
-519 VPLFETLDDLRN
+519 VPLFETLDDLKN
-531 AKDIM
+531 AKSVM
-536 ENLFKLSWY
+536 ENIFKLSWY
-545 KKLINNKQEIM
+545 RRLINHKQEVM

-576 KLQEELRDIAKK
+576 KLQEELRNLAKK

-615 SQPSNTVNGKI
+615 SQPANTVNGKI

-655 VMDASLNPPPKSKE
+655 VMDASLNPPPKSKK
-669 NWRDLIEKMS
+669 NWRVLIEKMS
-679 EISTSAYR
+679 EIATSSYR

-696 IRYFKLVTPHKSLG
+696 IRYFKTVTPHKSLG
-710 KLAIGSRPTKRKN
+710 KLAIGSRPAKRKN
-723 IDNIQSLRAI
+723 VDNIQSLRAI

-740 QIRLMLPGWLGTTEA
+740 QIRLMLPAWLGTTEA

-763 FKNTLTDMEKNW
+763 FSKTLTDMEKNW
-775 PFFISTMDIL
+775 PYFVSTMDIL
-785 DMVKSKVDP
+785 DMVITKVDP
-794 EISVVYENNLADDSL
+794 EISIIYENNLADSAL
-809 KRIGKKLRFQFKTL
+809 KRIGKKLRFQFDAL
-823 VKLHNKITPKEVIK
+823 VKLHNKITPKEVFK

-843 KALFVRNNYTDM
+843 KALFIRNNYTET

-861 SIMNKLNNKKNNKLD
+861 TIMNKINNNKYKKLD
-876 INFLNDALMTSIAG
+876 KKFLDDALMTSIAG

>member
-1 MNMKKRDLYYERI
+1 MKQRDLYYERI

-33 IKDQEGD
+33 IKDQEGK
-40 KFFKLVEKLRL
+40 KFFNIIERLRIL
-51 ISKNSLF
+51 SKNTLL
-58 DKNKGKAFLKTSN
+58 DKNKSKVFSKISKETRKLSP
-71 EIKKLNSLQT
+71 EIT

-109 YDNPY
+109 YENPN
-114 FKNKNQNLFVEDI
+114 FKGKKQNLFIEDI
-127 IEALIKNKKI
+127 INNLFKNRKISKKKI
-137 SNNKIYEQA
+137 YNQA
-146 KNLNIGIVLTAH
+146 TKLDIGIVLTAH

-169 KYANLIDLLE
+169 KYANLISLME
-179 QRHLYKKYPSKITE
+179 QRHLYKNYPAKIIE

-200 EIAIIWKTDELKRS
+200 EIAIIWKTDELKRT

-234 DTVPRVYKRLNDI
+234 DTIPRVYKRLNDI

-252 KKDLPRDFNPIQF
+252 NTDLPRNFNPIQF

-273 DGNPNVTAEITKK
+273 DGNPNVTSEVTKK
-286 VILYSRWQAAKL
+286 VILFSRWQAAKL
-298 YEKELTKLIQN
+298 YERELTKLIQD
-309 LSMKECSPKIRKVT
+309 LSMEDCSQAIKKVT
-323 GKTFEPYRVY
+323 GNSFEPYRVY
-333 LRPIRD
+333 LRPLRD
-339 KIRSTHQLIEDHL
+339 KVRRTHQLIEAHINYN
-352 TKKIPLDKNKL
+352 KPLDENKL
-363 LQDKNEILKPLRE
+363 LRDKYEIIDPLRE
-376 VRESLNLNKGQ
+376 VRTSLNMNKSQ
-387 HIGNADLL
+387 HIANADLL

-401 RCFGVNLAKLDI
+401 RCFGINLARLDI
-413 RQESSRHDKLLKEIF
+413 RQESDRHEKLLNEIF
-428 KKKYEINYSNLKENN
+428 KKKN
-443 KINYLNNL
+443 KINYSQLPEEKKIKLLNNL
-451 IKQKKYFLD
+451 IKQKKTFVNKI
-460 KLKITDKENKEVWN
+460 KLRDKENLEVWK
-474 TFKQISKEPSQCLG
+474 TFKQISKEPEQCMG

-504 YFLQKQANTKHFLRV
+504 YLLQLQADTKNLLRV
-519 VPLFETLDDLRN
+519 VPLFETLDDLKN
-531 AKDIM
+531 AKGVM
-536 ENLFKLSWY
+536 QNLFKIPWY
-545 KKLINNKQEIM
+545 RKMINSKQEVM

-576 KLQEELRDIAKK
+576 KLQEELRNLAKK

-600 GSAGRGG
+600 GSPGRGG

-615 SQPSNTVNGKI
+615 SQPSGTVNGKI

-655 VMDASLNPPPKSKE
+655 VMEATLNPPPRSKP
-669 NWRDLIEKMS
+669 NWRKLIQKMS

-687 KNLNQSEDF
+687 KYLNQSEDF
-696 IRYFKLVTPHKSLG
+696 IRYFKTVTPHKSLG

-723 IDNIQSLRAI
+723 VDNIQSLRAI

-763 FKNTLTDMEKNW
+763 FKKTLTDMERNW
-775 PFFISTMDIL
+775 PYFVSTMDIL
-785 DMVKSKVDP
+785 DMVISKVDP
-794 EISVVYENNLADDSL
+794 EISVIYENNLADQSL
-809 KRIGKKLRFQFKTL
+809 IRIGKRLRFQFDAL

-843 KALFVRNNYTDM
+843 KALYIRNNYTEM

-861 SIMNKLNNKKNNKLD
+861 NIMSKLTNKKYKNSDKKY
-876 INFLNDALMTSIAG
+876 LNDALITSIAG

>member
-1 MNMKKRDLYYERI
+1 
-14 PTKLL
+14 
-19 REDIRLLGTFLGRV
+19 
-33 IKDQEGD
+33 
-40 KFFKLVEKLRL
+40 
-51 ISKNSLF
+51 
-58 DKNKGKAFLKTSN
+58 
-71 EIKKLNSLQT
+71 
-81 FKVTRAFSHIL
+81 
-92 NLMNLA
+92 
-98 ESLDASRKLNE
+98 
-109 YDNPY
+109 
-114 FKNKNQNLFVEDI
+114 
-127 IEALIKNKKI
+127 
-137 SNNKIYEQA
+137 
-146 KNLNIGIVLTAH
+146 
-158 PTEVKRRTLIQ
+158 
-169 KYANLIDLLE
+169 
-179 QRHLYKKYPSKITE
+179 
-193 IDRKLYS
+193 
-200 EIAIIWKTDELKRS
+200 
-214 KPSPLD
+214 
-220 EAKWGLAVIEDSLW
+220 
-234 DTVPRVYKRLNDI
+234 
-247 FRKNL
+247 
-252 KKDLPRDFNPIQF
+252 
-265 GSWMGGDR
+265 
-273 DGNPNVTAEITKK
+273 
-286 VILYSRWQAAKL
+286 
-298 YEKELTKLIQN
+298 
-309 LSMKECSPKIRKVT
+309 MKECSPKIRKAT

-785 DMVKSKVDP
+785 DMVISKVDP

>member
-1 MNMKKRDLYYERI
+1 MKQRDLYYERI

-33 IKDQEGD
+33 IKDQEGT
-40 KFFKLVEKLRL
+40 KFFNIVERLRL
-51 ISKNSLF
+51 LSKNTLL
-58 DKNKGKAFLKTSN
+58 DKNKSKVFSKISKDIRKLSP
-71 EIKKLNSLQT
+71 EIT

-114 FKNKNQNLFVEDI
+114 FKNKKQNLFIEDI
-127 IEALIKNKKI
+127 INNLFKNRKISDKKI
-137 SNNKIYEQA
+137 YDQA
-146 KNLNIGIVLTAH
+146 TKLDIGIVLTAH

-169 KYANLIDLLE
+169 KYANLTTLME
-179 QRHLYKKYPSKITE
+179 QRHLYKKYPTKIIE

-200 EIAIIWKTDELKRS
+200 EIAIIWKTDELKRT

-220 EAKWGLAVIEDSLW
+220 EARWGLAVIEDSLW
-234 DTVPRVYKRLNDI
+234 DTIPRVYKRLNDI

-252 KKDLPRDFNPIQF
+252 NKDLPRNFNPIQF

-273 DGNPNVTAEITKK
+273 DGNPNVTSEVTKK
-286 VILYSRWQAAKL
+286 VILFSRWQAAKL
-298 YEKELTKLIQN
+298 YERELTKLIQD
-309 LSMKECSPKIRKVT
+309 LSMEECSQVIKKVT
-323 GKTFEPYRVY
+323 GNSFEPYRVY
-333 LRPIRD
+333 LRPLRD
-339 KIRSTHQLIEDHL
+339 KVRRTHQLIEAHINYN
-352 TKKIPLDKNKL
+352 KPLDENKL
-363 LQDKNEILKPLRE
+363 LKDKYEIINPLRE
-376 VRESLNLNKGQ
+376 VRTSLNINKGQ
-387 HIGNADLL
+387 HIANADLL
-395 DLIRRV
+395 DLIRRA
-401 RCFGVNLAKLDI
+401 RCFGINLARLDI
-413 RQESSRHDKLLKEIF
+413 RQESDRHEKLLNEIF
-428 KKKYEINYSNLKENN
+428 KKKN
-443 KINYLNNL
+443 KINYLQLPEDKKIQLLNKS
-451 IKQKKYFLD
+451 IKQKKYFVN
-460 KLKITDKENKEVWN
+460 KINLRDKENLEVWK
-474 TFKQISKEPSQCLG
+474 TFKQISKEPEQCMG

-504 YFLQKQANTKHFLRV
+504 YLLQLQAETKNLLRV
-519 VPLFETLDDLRN
+519 VPLFETLDDLKN
-531 AKDIM
+531 AKDVM
-536 ENLFKLSWY
+536 QNLFKLPWY
-545 KKLINNKQEIM
+545 RKMINSKQEVM

-576 KLQEELRDIAKK
+576 KLQEQLRNLAKK

-600 GSAGRGG
+600 GSPGRGG

-615 SQPSNTVNGKI
+615 SQPSGTVNGKI

-655 VMDASLNPPPKSKE
+655 VMEATLNPPPRSKP
-669 NWRDLIEKMS
+669 NWRELIQKMS

-687 KNLNQSEDF
+687 KYLNQSEDF
-696 IRYFKLVTPHKSLG
+696 IRYFKTVTPHKSLG

-723 IDNIQSLRAI
+723 VDNIQSLRAI

-740 QIRLMLPGWLGTTEA
+740 QIRLMLPAWLGTTEA

-763 FKNTLTDMEKNW
+763 FKKTMTDMERNW
-775 PFFISTMDIL
+775 PYFVSTMDIL
-785 DMVKSKVDP
+785 DMVISKVDP
-794 EISVVYENNLADDSL
+794 EISVIYENNLADKSL
-809 KRIGKKLRFQFKTL
+809 IRIGKRLRFQFDAL
-823 VKLHNKITPKEVIK
+823 VKLHNKITPKDVIK

-843 KALFVRNNYTDM
+843 KALFIRNNYTEM
-855 LNILQA
+855 LNILQ
-861 SIMNKLNNKKNNKLD
+861 SDIMNKLTNKKYKKLD
-876 INFLNDALMTSIAG
+876 KKFLEDSLMTSIAG